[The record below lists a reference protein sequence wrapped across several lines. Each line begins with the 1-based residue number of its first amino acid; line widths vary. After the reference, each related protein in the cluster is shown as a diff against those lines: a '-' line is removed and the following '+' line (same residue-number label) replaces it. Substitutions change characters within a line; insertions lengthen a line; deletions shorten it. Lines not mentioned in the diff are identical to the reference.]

1 MGCSRK
7 IELKKYKMTPK
18 LKLFLPVAL
27 TTLALLSCKAQQNKT
42 VATITLSNNSNIE
55 LSDKAVTIKR
65 SGLDKNAVKS
75 FPLLICKT
83 DTIPSQVNDLDGDG
97 KWDEL
102 FLVTNFAANE
112 KKTIQ
117 MKWVAEAPKFPIR
130 TSVRFGKRE
139 AENIPLQPATA
150 ESVNAHQVYKK
161 LGFQKYQT
169 DGPSWENDKVG
180 FRHYLD
186 GRNSKDVFGKKIPAI
201 TPENVGIGSTGAVED
216 NYHVMHDWG
225 RDVFPVGTSVGL
237 GGYALQINDEIT
249 RLGIIGTDT
258 LNNIEKTTFKIVGEG
273 PVNSVLRY
281 NFHNWK
287 VSGKN
292 YQVNETTSIWPGMY
306 AFKNTVSIDG
316 ITGKETFLVALSN
329 INNQK
334 GLKVIE
340 VGDWVCLIQHDNLGY
355 NREWIMGTA
364 IIVPKKGYNGYI
376 EAPKKGQL
384 TDSYL
389 AKIKIEN
396 NKPISYYAVAAW
408 ELSDDKNFKDANY
421 FTDYV
426 TNLAKQLS
434 AEITVAIKK

>member
-1 MGCSRK
+1 MK
-7 IELKKYKMTPK
+7 PK
-18 LKLFLPVAL
+18 LTIYLPVVIAIMAF
-27 TTLALLSCKAQQNKT
+27 TGCKAQQKRT
-42 VATITLSNNSNIE
+42 IATITLSNNSTIE

-65 SGLDKNAVKS
+65 SGIDKNNTKN

-102 FLVTNFAANE
+102 FLVTHFAAKE

-117 MKWVAEAPKFPIR
+117 LKWVMETPKFPIR

-150 ESVNAHQVYKK
+150 ESVNANQVYKK

-201 TPENVGIGSTGAVED
+201 TPENVGINSAGAVQD

-225 RDVFPVGTSVGL
+225 RDVFPVGSSVGL
-237 GGYALQINDEIT
+237 GGYALLVDKEIT
-249 RLGIIGTDT
+249 RLGILGTDT
-258 LNNIEKTTFKIVGEG
+258 LNNIEKTTFKIVSEG
-273 PVNSVLRY
+273 SENSVLNY
-281 NFHNWK
+281 KYSNWK
-287 VSGKN
+287 ASGNN
-292 YQVNETTSIWPGMY
+292 YQVNETTAIWPGMY
-306 AFKNTVSIDG
+306 AYKNTVSIDG
-316 ITGKETFLVALSN
+316 IIGKETFLVALSN

-340 VGDWVCLIQHDNLGY
+340 VGAWICLIQHDNLSY

-364 IIVPKKGYNGYI
+364 IIVPKNGYKGYM

-384 TDSYL
+384 TDSFL
-389 AKIKIEN
+389 AKFKIEN

-408 ELSDDKNFKDANY
+408 ELNADKKFKDANY

-426 TNLAKQLS
+426 TNLAKQL
-434 AEITVAIKK
+434 AVEISIKIK

>member
-1 MGCSRK
+1 M
-7 IELKKYKMTPK
+7 ILKHK
-18 LKLFLPVAL
+18 LYLPVAL
-27 TTLALLSCKAQQNKT
+27 TVMTLMSCKAQQNKS
-42 VATITLSNNSNIE
+42 VSTITLSNNSTIE
-55 LSDKAVTIKR
+55 LSDKAVAIKR
-65 SGLDKNAVKS
+65 SGIDKNNTKN

-102 FLVTNFAANE
+102 FVVTHFAANE
-112 KKTIQ
+112 KKIIQ
-117 MKWVAEAPKFPIR
+117 LKWVKEAPKFPIR

-139 AENIPLQPATA
+139 AENIPLQPATV
-150 ESVNAHQVYKK
+150 ETVNAHQVYKK

-186 GRNSKDVFGKKIPAI
+186 GRNAKDVFGKKTPGI
-201 TPENVGIGSTGAVED
+201 TPENVGISTTGAVED

-258 LNNIEKTTFKIVGEG
+258 LNNIEKTTFKIVAEG
-273 PVNSVLRY
+273 SENSVLRY
-281 NFHNWK
+281 NFLNWK
-287 VSGKN
+287 ATGNN
-292 YQVNETTSIWPGMY
+292 YQVTETSSIWPGMY
-306 AFKNTVSIDG
+306 AYKNTVSIDG

-340 VGDWVCLIQHDNLGY
+340 VGEWVCLIQHDNLGY

-364 IIVPKKGYNGYI
+364 IIVPKKGYEGYI

-389 AKIKIEN
+389 AKFKIEN

-408 ELSDDKNFKDANY
+408 ELSADKNFKDANY

-426 TNLAKQLS
+426 TNLAKQL
-434 AEITVAIKK
+434 AVEISITIK